1 MAMTPEQRA
10 RKIQADRDRR
20 ARIKAEKAAN
30 VSPVASA
37 PVTHVAAKSVP
48 VKKQAVKPAAQPK
61 ARKPAA
67 TVESDAMVVVSFR
80 GTIAQR
86 DKLQRLGGGEWARAR
101 IDAATVRP
109 GR

>member
-1 MAMTPEQRA
+1 MTPEQRA
-10 RKIQADRDRR
+10 RKNQADKDRR
-20 ARIKAEKAAN
+20 ARIKAQQAAN
-30 VSPVASA
+30 VSPTPPA
-37 PVTHVAAKSVP
+37 PVAHVAAKSVP

-61 ARKPAA
+61 ARKAA
-67 TVESDAMVVVSFR
+67 AAVEGDAMVVVSFR
-80 GTIAQR
+80 GTVAQR

>member
-1 MAMTPEQRA
+1 MTPEQRA

-30 VSPVASA
+30 VSPVASL

-61 ARKPAA
+61 ARKAPAVA
-67 TVESDAMVVVSFR
+67 AGDEPMVVVSFR
-80 GTIAQR
+80 GTVAQR